1 MKDLVEKVGKSEEYL
16 IDSSAVSYEEDGC
29 GIYPPAAQKLRQHG
43 IPFGSHAAHRISA
56 DEAAEFDLLLIM
68 DSSNERL
75 ISRIITFVA
84 ALITLMGTGAAA
96 LLLALLCLLVL
107 PIAALLIGGTMLLGF
122 FRRGWQNEQLRGEIA
137 QRTVYL
143 FFPSE
148 LNQESFSARNMKS
161 FAQSSQATVFII
173 SPYSWSTAGLGGN
186 GFYINA
192 RREGE
197 HLFLLRRHYFF
208 FFRRLLSAEEH
219 QRIVVIL

>member
-1 MKDLVEKVGKSEEYL
+1 MKNDEKIREELTSANQRERFLSLNSYPRYLWHSLRESKVYQRANRAWVGFRRY
-16 IDSSAVSYEEDGC
+16 
-29 GIYPPAAQKLRQHG
+29 
-43 IPFGSHAAHRISA
+43 
-56 DEAAEFDLLLIM
+56 
-68 DSSNERL
+68 RL

-161 FAQSSQATVFII
+161 FAQFSQATVFII